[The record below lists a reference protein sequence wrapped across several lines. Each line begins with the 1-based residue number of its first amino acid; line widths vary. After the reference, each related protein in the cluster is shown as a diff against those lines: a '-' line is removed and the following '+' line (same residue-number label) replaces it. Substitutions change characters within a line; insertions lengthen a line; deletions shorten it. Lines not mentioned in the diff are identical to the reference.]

1 MFYPSKGMHP
11 APLKSHTAM
20 FCKMQQLMLMMW
32 LEMRSAALQGC
43 PRQGQQFLELWG
55 KGGPGF
61 GGGASQR
68 AELNLALGQEA
79 FSLARMPAP
88 TTEAEYHL
96 PNHSSHGRQG
106 LAGLAKFCLNLGAQG
121 MGEIQV
127 HFSKD
132 KKPLSI
138 LQITALQFPEG
149 FSVITQITRQHVFY
163 NRG

>member
-1 MFYPSKGMHP
+1 MFYPSKGTHP

-20 FCKMQQLMLMMW
+20 FCKMQQLMLMTW

-79 FSLARMPAP
+79 FSLAKMPAP
-88 TTEAEYHL
+88 TMKAEYHL

-127 HFSKD
+127 HFSNRQK
-132 KKPLSI
+132 S
-138 LQITALQFPEG
+138 A
-149 FSVITQITRQHVFY
+149 FSSVSCY
-163 NRG
+163 KNMG